1 VVDTR
6 PSPRLRPL
14 RLVPPWRF
22 FPTLTLP
29 AWAAIGLAGSLAIAV
44 AGQGLSGFGPHPKRW
59 WYSIPRSWWS
69 TSGGHYGLMVGLYA
83 GMVLL
88 ALGWVGM
95 GATVR
100 RRAPGRGRPTVVAIW
115 AVAASWMAPLVAGPV
130 VLSTDLYSYLAQGA
144 VVQRGFSAYLVGP
157 GQVLPPGRLLSSVPT
172 TWLKTPA
179 PYGPIFVS
187 VDAPL
192 GGLAEH
198 HLVVAVVLLRLVEV
212 AGLALLAW
220 ALPRLARAIGADPV
234 AATWLGLCS
243 PVVLL
248 GLVLSGHND
257 ALMLGLLVAG
267 LALAAER
274 RPLAALALCTLAT
287 LVKAPAGA
295 GVLFVALAWAREARA
310 PKGAQ
315 RSGGRTR
322 PGGWGRLMAR
332 LAVAAAV
339 VGGTTVAVTLLAG
352 LGWGWARPAV
362 LATPTGGQTW
372 FTPQT
377 ALSWALPYGS
387 ADPVRWAAAAVAGA
401 FVLALLWQAPRLG
414 VARAL
419 GLTLVTAVVAAPV
432 VWPWYLTWGLVVL
445 AACRPTQASWAL
457 LPLGALP
464 FFLVLPDGDVI
475 GSAGGTW
482 HQELAVLG
490 VLAMIL
496 VGALRFSWRELVPPG
511 WAATSRRWRPAVSRS
526 GWR

>member
-1 VVDTR
+1 
-6 PSPRLRPL
+6 
-14 RLVPPWRF
+14 
-22 FPTLTLP
+22 
-29 AWAAIGLAGSLAIAV
+29 
-44 AGQGLSGFGPHPKRW
+44 
-59 WYSIPRSWWS
+59 
-69 TSGGHYGLMVGLYA
+69 MVGLYG
-83 GMVLL
+83 GMALL
-88 ALGWVGM
+88 ALGWVGL
-95 GATVR
+95 GAAIR
-100 RRAPGRGRPTVVAIW
+100 RQRPGQGRPTVPGVCV
-115 AVAASWMAPLVAGPV
+115 VAALWMAPLVAGPV

-157 GQVLPPGRLLSSVPT
+157 GQVLPPGHLLSSVPT

-179 PYGPIFVS
+179 PYGPIFLS

-212 AGLALLAW
+212 GGLALLAW
-220 ALPRLARAIGADPV
+220 ALPRLARSIGADPV
-234 AATWLGLCS
+234 EATWLGLCS

-257 ALMLGLLVAG
+257 ALMLGFLVAG

-274 RPLAALALCTLAT
+274 HPLAGLLLCTLAT

-295 GVLFVALAWAREARA
+295 GVLFVALDWVRDPRRPTRA
-310 PKGAQ
+310 K
-315 RSGGRTR
+315 RSGEPPR
-322 PGGWGRLMAR
+322 PVGWGRVMAR
-332 LAVAAAV
+332 LTLAATV

-377 ALSWALPYGS
+377 ALTWALPYG
-387 ADPVRWAAAAVAGA
+387 AGNPVRWAAAAAGGA
-401 FVLALLWQAPRLG
+401 FVLALLWHAPRLG

-419 GLTLVTAVVAAPV
+419 GLTLVVAVVAAPV

-445 AACRPTQASWAL
+445 AACRPTQRSWAL

-464 FFLVLPDGDVI
+464 FFLVRPDGDVI

-482 HQELAVLG
+482 HQELAVLA
-490 VLAMIL
+490 VLAL
-496 VGALRFSWRELVPPG
+496 VLAGALRFSWRELVPG
-511 WAATSRRWRPAVSRS
+511 GRSLAGRRWRLAISRF